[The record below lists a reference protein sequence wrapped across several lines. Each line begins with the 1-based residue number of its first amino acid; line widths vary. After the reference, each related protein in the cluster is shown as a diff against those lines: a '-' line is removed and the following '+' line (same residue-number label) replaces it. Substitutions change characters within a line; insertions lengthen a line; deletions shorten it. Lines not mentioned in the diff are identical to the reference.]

1 MNTEWL
7 EICKQVAQ
15 ERAHLE
21 AVQGWHVASDQPL
34 FFEYRWEHVQ
44 EVVKLATWL
53 AAQIDAAD
61 RADKQA
67 VDREVLEAAA
77 SLHDIAELRPNHAQ
91 AGAVEAAQILR
102 QTDFP
107 PAKVAQMPNVIRQ
120 HEGMFRP
127 QGDDPLEPIEAAI
140 LWDADKLS
148 KLGIQALAYG
158 LSAPYYQGKTLQA
171 RRKETQEWV
180 NDVLSKTVYSM
191 NTEPAQRLAVRRYRE
206 MVAAL
211 DAWAREETESNI
223 QD

>member
-7 EICKQVAQ
+7 QICKQIAQ

-21 AVQGWHVASDQPL
+21 AVQGWHVALDQPA
-34 FFEYRWEHVQ
+34 FFEYRWEHVR

-77 SLHDIAELRPNHAQ
+77 WLHDIAKLRPNHAQ

-107 PAKVAQMPNVIRQ
+107 PAKVAQMANVIRQ

-127 QGDDPLEPIEAAI
+127 QGDDPLEPIEA
-140 LWDADKLS
+140 
-148 KLGIQALAYG
+148 
-158 LSAPYYQGKTLQA
+158 
-171 RRKETQEWV
+171 
-180 NDVLSKTVYSM
+180 
-191 NTEPAQRLAVRRYRE
+191 
-206 MVAAL
+206 
-211 DAWAREETESNI
+211 
-223 QD
+223 